1 MKKIILISLLLIIT
15 FPLYSQSKEKSYF
28 ALFSNADGEQYYTKA
43 KAEPFYSMEDFLKA
57 SRRSEYY
64 LVWSSMVDIEDGKIV
79 KIFYDRSKILYSSE
93 EQKVLLSIA
102 RFFEKNKELFKDD
115 FEIAA
120 YIAKPLSTDPE
131 IDIELK
137 ELKKNVSVFLDSE
150 KKDESCTFYSPF
162 SGNNLSKNLYLA
174 MLATQLFDSFSKLE
188 AELNNIAET
197 KDLDLSSIKAFLDQF
212 SSSLGYME
220 KEEIDKGLQ
229 GLVRMFSLDITIN
242 MEELKKVKESIVEP
256 KTEVKK
262 PVVDNKAVVKAKVEK
277 IKPLQQEVDL
287 AQQSEIK
294 QKIINYYI
302 NILPTIRT
310 SLQGKTIQEMAHFL
324 IVANIPNAERKN
336 FRLDPKLLEILFGN
350 EWHDWSDGVISIA
363 SKYSNNN
370 IMRLFAIR
378 FIANAPQDI
387 FYYEDK
393 EKLRIKKTSLSEFLS
408 KQGDSQVA
416 ILKHVDEGLSDPACS
431 NQDKELVP
439 VVEKRLQ
446 NVNNTAFIKNNSSMI
461 FLDNRVLVPKN
472 EKDAIDLMKTYTLLE
487 SEDLHE
493 QLDATLTKM
502 SIKTGVIFGQ
512 EESELWFRKGLY
524 EYFSVFSEGI
534 DSNDSKKQDIDFVLL
549 ISGILAIDAST
560 KSSLPFLTRRDY
572 EDISSLQSRLGLG
585 TPACYKFF
593 ERGMRPYK
601 TRATYQFYSM
611 TKQTYYRAVKY

>member
-1 MKKIILISLLLIIT
+1 MKKILLISLFLIIA
-15 FPLYSQSKEKSYF
+15 FPLYSQSKEKEYF

-43 KAEPFYSMEDFLKA
+43 KAEPFYSMEDFLKV

-64 LVWSSMVDIEDGKIV
+64 LVWSSMVNIEDGKIV

-93 EQKVLLSIA
+93 EQRVLLSIA
-102 RFFEKNKELFKDD
+102 KFFEKNKELFKDD

-120 YIAKPLSTDPE
+120 YIAKPLSVDPE

-150 KKDESCTFYSPF
+150 KKDESCTFSSPF

-197 KDLDLSSIKAFLDQF
+197 KYLDLSSIKAFLDQF

-220 KEEIDKGLQ
+220 KEEIAKGLE
-229 GLVRMFSLDITIN
+229 GLSRMFSLDVTIN

-262 PVVDNKAVVKAKVEK
+262 PVVEK
-277 IKPLQQEVDL
+277 IKPLQQEINL

-302 NILPTIRT
+302 NILPNIRA

-350 EWHDWSDGVISIA
+350 EWNNWSDGVISIA

-370 IMRLFAIR
+370 IMRLFSIR

-416 ILKHVDEGLSDPACS
+416 ILKHVDEGLSDPAC
-431 NQDKELVP
+431 NNEDKELLP

-446 NVNNTAFIKNNSSMI
+446 NVNNAAFIKNNSSMI
-461 FLDNRVLVPKN
+461 FLDNKILVPKN
-472 EKDAIDLMKTYTLLE
+472 EKEAIDLIKTYTLLE
-487 SEDLHE
+487 SEDLYE
-493 QLDATLTKM
+493 QLDAVLKKM

-512 EESELWFRKGLY
+512 EESKLWFRKGLY
-524 EYFSVFSEGI
+524 EYFSVFSENI
-534 DSNDSKKQDIDFVLL
+534 DSNDSKKEDIDFVLL

-560 KSSLPFLTRRDY
+560 RSSLPFLTRRDY
-572 EDISSLQSRLGLG
+572 DDISSLQRRLGLG

-601 TRATYQFYSM
+601 TRATYQFYSI

>member
-1 MKKIILISLLLIIT
+1 MKKILLISLFLIIA
-15 FPLYSQSKEKSYF
+15 FPLYSQSKEKEYF

-43 KAEPFYSMEDFLKA
+43 KAEPFYSMEDFLKV

-64 LVWSSMVDIEDGKIV
+64 LVWSSMVNIEDGKIV

-93 EQKVLLSIA
+93 EQRVLLSIA
-102 RFFEKNKELFKDD
+102 KFFEKNKELFKDD

-120 YIAKPLSTDPE
+120 YIAKPLSVDPE

-150 KKDESCTFYSPF
+150 KKDESCTFSSPF

-197 KDLDLSSIKAFLDQF
+197 KYLDLSSIKAFLDQF

-220 KEEIDKGLQ
+220 KEEIAKGLE
-229 GLVRMFSLDITIN
+229 GLSRMFSLDVTIN

-262 PVVDNKAVVKAKVEK
+262 PVVEK
-277 IKPLQQEVDL
+277 IKPLQQEINL

-302 NILPTIRT
+302 NILPNIRA

-350 EWHDWSDGVISIA
+350 EWNNWSDGVISIA

-370 IMRLFAIR
+370 IMRLFSIR

-416 ILKHVDEGLSDPACS
+416 ILKHVDEGLSDPAC
-431 NQDKELVP
+431 NNEDKELLP

-446 NVNNTAFIKNNSSMI
+446 NVNNAAFIKNNSSII

-472 EKDAIDLMKTYTLLE
+472 EKEAIDLIKTYTLLE
-487 SEDLHE
+487 SEDLYE
-493 QLDATLTKM
+493 QLDAVLKKM

-512 EESELWFRKGLY
+512 EESKLWFRKGLY
-524 EYFSVFSEGI
+524 EYFSVFSENI
-534 DSNDSKKQDIDFVLL
+534 DSNDSKKEDIDFVLL

-560 KSSLPFLTRRDY
+560 RSSLPFLTRRDY
-572 EDISSLQSRLGLG
+572 DDISSLQRRLGLG

-601 TRATYQFYSM
+601 TRATYQFYSI